1 MRRGKE
7 DAPVGGG
14 KTAVGRGG
22 ASGTAEGRRNK
33 TAPEWQSTQ
42 KVTQQNMDT
51 LDFSVRN
58 GGGGG
63 ADAGGHADNYGADGD
78 EESEEEEDG
87 AGEDKGQSGVFSSM
101 VGKIWAL
108 AGNQLLTSDV
118 LAPALAQFKTQL
130 MAKSVASEIAERITQ
145 SVEQS
150 LLQQRTPSFGSVKA
164 TVKEAFTLAVK
175 RLLTPTRNID
185 VLKEALEAKDKK
197 KVYSVVFLGVNGV
210 GKSTNLAKVCFYLK
224 QKGGLKVLIAACDTF
239 RAGAVEQLNVHAK
252 NLDVELFQKGYGKDA
267 ATVAKDAIAHAAA
280 TGHDVVLI
288 DTAGRMQDNEPLMRA
303 LAKLV
308 HVNTPDLILFV
319 GEALVGNDAVDQL
332 NKFNQCLADMAL
344 TRHPR
349 KIDGTLLT
357 KFDAVGDKVGAAL
370 SMVFVTGQPIVFI
383 GTGQRY
389 PHLRRLDVD
398 VVVKALLD

>member
-108 AGNQLLTSDV
+108 AGGCVCPRCCVRSPDAHRSAT
-118 LAPALAQFKTQL
+118 
-130 MAKSVASEIAERITQ
+130 R
-145 SVEQS
+145 
-150 LLQQRTPSFGSVKA
+150 QQ
-164 TVKEAFTLAVK
+164 
-175 RLLTPTRNID
+175 LTPG
-185 VLKEALEAKDKK
+185 
-197 KVYSVVFLGVNGV
+197 S
-210 GKSTNLAKVCFYLK
+210 
-224 QKGGLKVLIAACDTF
+224 
-239 RAGAVEQLNVHAK
+239 
-252 NLDVELFQKGYGKDA
+252 
-267 ATVAKDAIAHAAA
+267 
-280 TGHDVVLI
+280 
-288 DTAGRMQDNEPLMRA
+288 
-303 LAKLV
+303 
-308 HVNTPDLILFV
+308 
-319 GEALVGNDAVDQL
+319 
-332 NKFNQCLADMAL
+332 
-344 TRHPR
+344 
-349 KIDGTLLT
+349 
-357 KFDAVGDKVGAAL
+357 
-370 SMVFVTGQPIVFI
+370 
-383 GTGQRY
+383 
-389 PHLRRLDVD
+389 
-398 VVVKALLD
+398 ALLLSREPPTAY

>member
-1 MRRGKE
+1 MEAPPQCDRYNGIRSFASRKMRRGKE
-7 DAPVGGG
+7 DAPVGGS
-14 KTAVGRGG
+14 KAAVGRGG

-58 GGGGG
+58 GGGGGG

-197 KVYSVVFLGVNGV
+197 KVYSVVFLVCMSACINIGVQSHPPGRQRS
-210 GKSTNLAKVCFYLK
+210 G
-224 QKGGLKVLIAACDTF
+224 
-239 RAGAVEQLNVHAK
+239 EVH
-252 NLDVELFQKGYGKDA
+252 
-267 ATVAKDAIAHAAA
+267 
-280 TGHDVVLI
+280 
-288 DTAGRMQDNEPLMRA
+288 
-303 LAKLV
+303 
-308 HVNTPDLILFV
+308 
-319 GEALVGNDAVDQL
+319 
-332 NKFNQCLADMAL
+332 
-344 TRHPR
+344 
-349 KIDGTLLT
+349 
-357 KFDAVGDKVGAAL
+357 
-370 SMVFVTGQPIVFI
+370 
-383 GTGQRY
+383 
-389 PHLRRLDVD
+389 
-398 VVVKALLD
+398 